1 LDRGSIFII
10 IALASLAVAI
20 SGLLSTDGF
29 TGNAAVEFP
38 DVNSGSGVV
47 SLAPCITGTLQSI
60 GAESAISMISDYCPE
75 IAGVARGGTALAPD
89 LERIVRSGCRIL
101 LVRSAAGLPRDEL
114 ARVGETIELPWSSVE
129 QVVASIRTIGAVV
142 HRESSANQLAD
153 RFEKLLADP
162 VVAEDAPRVLLVIGS
177 DLDASGGPWVIKPNS
192 IHGAVLKAAGF
203 RNAIEQAMSG
213 TPQISYE
220 RLLAIDPD
228 IILHLNGG
236 RGAPADQS
244 LLDHYQ
250 KLSGLKAVIGGAV
263 GEVSGPRILDE
274 GPELL
279 DLVRAI
285 RAEVTR
291 LAAGG
296 AQW

>member
-10 IALASLAVAI
+10 ITLASLAVAI
-20 SGLLSTDGF
+20 SGLVSTDEF
-29 TGNAAVEFP
+29 TGNAAVESL
-38 DVNSGSGVV
+38 VAKSGSGVV

-60 GAESAISMISDYCPE
+60 GAESAISMISDYCPQ
-75 IAGVARGGTALAPD
+75 IVGVARGGTALAPD
-89 LERIVRSGCRIL
+89 LERIVRSGSRIL

-114 ARVGETIELPWSSVE
+114 ERVGETIELPWSSVA
-129 QVVASIRTIGAVV
+129 QVVASIRAIGVVV

-162 VVAEDAPRVLLVIGS
+162 VVAEDAPRVLLVIGT

-236 RGAPADQS
+236 RGATADQS
-244 LLDHYQ
+244 LLDHYR
-250 KLSGLKAVIGGAV
+250 KLSGLKAVTGGAV

-279 DLVRAI
+279 DLVQAI